1 MTVKTIYNGCVADY
15 RQGLPGIDNQ
25 LSNLGNSSLSEGF
38 AKLAPSEIPIT
49 PSGII
54 CLQAV
59 LTCLVGLWTMFQEQR
74 ATVRLW
80 QHGKDYSQAGQI

>member
-1 MTVKTIYNGCVADY
+1 MNVLRDNTYNGCVANY
-15 RQGLPGIDNQ
+15 RQGLSGIDNQ
-25 LSNLGNSSLSEGF
+25 LRNLGNSSLFVGF
-38 AKLAPSEIPIT
+38 AKLAPAEIPIT

-59 LTCLVGLWTMFQEQR
+59 LIRLVGLWTMFQEQL

-80 QHGKDYSQAGQI
+80 